1 MLARLKRDETI
12 EIRRS
17 DGQTKI
23 DRQCLQCI
31 QRNVSQSYPYE
42 DLVSSSLMHNF
53 LKSYA
58 LYFQFPTYNHPT
70 DFLLNYFCGNSPF
83 STFKGKERS
92 RTCKHGF
99 TSSTSATNLPNHLL
113 HDDDHVGWGWFKCV
127 QLVVV
132 NNVSSIEILSL
143 NLTTNYLYDRNVTPP
158 V

>member
-1 MLARLKRDETI
+1 M
-12 EIRRS
+12 RRS
-17 DGQTKI
+17 RLDGQTVK
-23 DRQCLQCI
+23 RRSTASAC
-31 QRNVSQSYPYE
+31 NVSREMYLNLIRMRTLY
-42 DLVSSSLMHNF
+42 LHHLCTIFWNRTLYIFNF
-53 LKSYA
+53 RLITTQQIS
-58 LYFQFPTYNHPT
+58 FWTIFS
-70 DFLLNYFCGNSPF
+70 CNSPF

-92 RTCKHGF
+92 WTCKHGF